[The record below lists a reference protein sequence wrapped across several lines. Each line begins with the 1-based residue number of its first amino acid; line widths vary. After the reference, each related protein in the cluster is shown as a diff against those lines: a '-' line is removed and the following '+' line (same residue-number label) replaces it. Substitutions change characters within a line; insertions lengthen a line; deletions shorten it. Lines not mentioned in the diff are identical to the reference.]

1 MLKIDHVTIAGKEL
15 SLLENAF
22 AAFGLKTD
30 YGGVHS
36 NGITHMSI
44 LGFTDGSYIEFIST
58 VTQKTSP
65 LWNEHISKNG
75 GPCAW
80 AVEVEDINA
89 ETERLK
95 ELGVSVRGP
104 IYYTRRRPD
113 GVLIEWDLTFL
124 GSGEPGSTLPFLIKD
139 RTKRELRVHP
149 SASLS
154 AEYESGKLLS
164 ELLCGIKYVVL
175 GVHDLRETAE
185 LFRKVYG
192 WTGWRESR
200 SPYLGAKI
208 AWSPNSPAIL
218 ASRAGSNWLSN
229 RLAEFGNSPCAFIIA
244 TRNME
249 AASKR
254 FSLGMSEEWVGY
266 KVAWFDQSKL
276 NGTRLGVIDTRKQKQ

>member
-15 SLLENAF
+15 SLLEKAF

-44 LGFTDGSYIEFIST
+44 LGFTDGSYIELIST
-58 VTQKTSP
+58 VTQKASP

-95 ELGVSVRGP
+95 KLGLSVRGP
-104 IYYTRRRPD
+104 TYYTRRRPD

-124 GSGEPGSTLPFLIKD
+124 GSREPGSTLPFLIKD

-149 SASLS
+149 SPSLS
-154 AEYESGKLLS
+154 VEYERGRLLS
-164 ELLCGIKYVVL
+164 ELLCGIGYVVL
-175 GVHDLRETAE
+175 GVHDLRKTAQ

-192 WTGWRESR
+192 WSYSKEGGSTQ
-200 SPYLGAKI
+200 LGAQI
-208 AWSPNSPAIL
+208 AWSPRNPAIL
-218 ASRAGSNWLSN
+218 ASPTESDWLLN
-229 RLAEFGNSPCAFIIA
+229 RLAEFGDSPCAFIIT
-244 TRNME
+244 TRDME
-249 AASKR
+249 AAIRR
-254 FSLGMSEEWVGY
+254 FNLGMSEEWFGY
-266 KVAWFDQSKL
+266 KVAWFDPSKL
-276 NGTRLGVIDTRKQKQ
+276 NGIRLGVIDSRLQKQ